1 MLTAPAPCAGVVA
14 VIVVL
19 LTTLTF
25 VAAVKPILTLAPATK
40 PVPLIVT
47 EVPPAVVP
55 EFGEMPLT
63 VGAGNGAA
71 A

>member
-1 MLTAPAPCAGVVA
+1 MVA

-19 LTTLTF
+19 FTTLTL
-25 VAAVKPILTLAPATK
+25 VAAVKPILTLAPETK

-47 EVPPAVVP
+47 EVPPPVLP
-55 EFGEMPLT
+55 EFGVMPLT